1 MKLIPFSKD
10 LCYDLI
16 KHGYSHF
23 SVKSDQQKD
32 DYAARGG
39 RVTYK
44 AIRQPA
50 ERSIPIEQLLQET
63 NIVADGSYVM
73 VAE

>member
-32 DYAARGG
+32 GDTRGR

-50 ERSIPIEQLLQET
+50 ERSIPIEQLLEET
-63 NIVADGSYVM
+63 DMVADGSYVM

>member
-16 KHGYSHF
+16 RSGYSHF
-23 SVKSDQQKD
+23 SVESDQQKD
-32 DYAARGG
+32 ELAARGR

-50 ERSIPIEQLLQET
+50 ERSIPIEQLLRET
-63 NIVADGSYVM
+63 NMVADGSYVM